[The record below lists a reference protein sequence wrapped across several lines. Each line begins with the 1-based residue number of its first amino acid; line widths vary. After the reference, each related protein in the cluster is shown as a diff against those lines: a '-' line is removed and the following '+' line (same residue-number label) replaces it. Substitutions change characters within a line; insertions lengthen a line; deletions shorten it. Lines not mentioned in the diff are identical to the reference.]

1 MSRTA
6 NRPRATGFSRKG
18 GSVMTAETVIGAVP
32 VKAEFRTCQYTGLK
46 VDAAAQALI
55 KANAVGAVVFLAIG
69 GLMGLL
75 VALTRWPAVHLL
87 PAEWFYLVLTGHGAN
102 VLLFWIIF
110 FEIAVLYFASAVL
123 LNSRIAAPKFAWLG
137 FVLMVVGALATNVA
151 VLQGDSSVMFTSY
164 PPMQAKP
171 HFYLGLILF
180 AVGALIACM
189 IFFATLV
196 VAREERTY
204 EGSIPLVTFGAVT
217 AAIIAVFTIAS
228 GAIIL
233 IPTWLWSLGFIS
245 YIDPLMYKVVW
256 WAMGH
261 SSQQINVA
269 AHVSIW
275 YLIAA
280 LLVGAK
286 PLSEKVSRTAFL
298 MYILF
303 LQLASAHHLLAE
315 PGLDA
320 SWKIVN
326 TSYMMYLAV
335 MGSMIHGLT
344 VPGSIEA
351 AQRRNGYDRGVFEW
365 LRKAPWGNPAFS
377 GMFLSL
383 VFFGFIGGISGVV
396 LGTEQLNVLMHN
408 TIYVPGHFHGTVV
421 AGTTLAFMAATYLV
435 LPLIFQREIMW
446 PGLAK
451 WQPYLFGIG
460 VAGIALFMM
469 GAGILGVP
477 RRHWDI
483 TFSDAEPSF
492 AYSAGAFLMMGLN
505 GLFAILAAIGGAIYV
520 LVVVGT
526 VLFGKKI
533 VSGHKMTFPLHAG
546 GGGAVSHYGSEAHV
560 KLPGTLVLVAI
571 FFVSFVLYY
580 FINWK
585 YLSELWLFR

>member
-1 MSRTA
+1 
-6 NRPRATGFSRKG
+6 
-18 GSVMTAETVIGAVP
+18 MTAETIAGAVGRR
-32 VKAEFRTCQYTGLK
+32 AISRTCPYTGLK

-55 KANAVGAVVFLAIG
+55 MANAVAAVVFLAIG
-69 GLMGLL
+69 GFMGLL

-110 FEIAVLYFASAVL
+110 FEIAVLYFASAIL
-123 LNSRIAAPKFAWLG
+123 LNSRLAAPKFAWLG
-137 FVLMVVGALATNVA
+137 FVLMVVGAALANVT

-171 HFYLGLILF
+171 NFYLALILF
-180 AVGALIACM
+180 AVGALIGCAV
-189 IFFATLV
+189 FFATLV
-196 VAREERTY
+196 IAKEEGTY
-204 EGSIPLVTFGAVT
+204 EGSIPLVTFGALT

-233 IPTWLWSLGFIS
+233 IPTWLWSLGLIS
-245 YIDPLMYKVVW
+245 NIDPLMYKVVW
-256 WAMGH
+256 WGMGH
-261 SSQQINVA
+261 SSQQINVS
-269 AHVSIW
+269 AHVALW
-275 YLIAA
+275 YMIGA
-280 LLVGAK
+280 LVVGAK

-446 PGLAK
+446 PELAK

-520 LVVVGT
+520 VVVVGT
-526 VLFGKKI
+526 VLFGERI
-533 VSGHKMTFPLHAG
+533 TGGHRLTFPLHQG
-546 GGGAVSHYGSEAHV
+546 GGNAVSHYGSYGTI
-560 KLPGTLVLVAI
+560 KLPGTIILVAI

>member
-1 MSRTA
+1 
-6 NRPRATGFSRKG
+6 
-18 GSVMTAETVIGAVP
+18 MTAETAVGTIGGRAA
-32 VKAEFRTCQYTGLK
+32 KFRTCQFTGLK
-46 VDAAAQALI
+46 VDTAAQTLI
-55 KANAVGAVVFLAIG
+55 KVNAVAAVIFLLLG
-69 GLMGLL
+69 GVMGLL

-87 PAEWFYLVLTGHGAN
+87 PAELFYLVLTGHGAN

-110 FEIAVLYFASAVL
+110 FEVAVLYFASAIL
-123 LNSRIAAPKFAWLG
+123 LNSRLATPKLAWLA
-137 FVLMVVGALATNVA
+137 FLLMVAGAVLANVA
-151 VLQGDSSVMFTSY
+151 VLRGESSVMFTSY
-164 PPMQAKP
+164 PPLMAEP
-171 HFYLGLILF
+171 IFYLSLILF
-180 AVGALIACM
+180 AVGTLIAVG

-196 VAREERTY
+196 IAKEEGTY
-204 EGSIPLVTFGAVT
+204 EGSIPLVTFGALT
-217 AAIIAVFTIAS
+217 AAIIAVFTLAS

-233 IPTWLWSLGFIS
+233 IPTLLWSVGLIS
-245 YIDPLMYKVVW
+245 NIDPLLYKVVW
-256 WAMGH
+256 WGMGH
-261 SSQQINVA
+261 SSQQINVS
-269 AHVSIW
+269 AHVAIW
-275 YLIAA
+275 YMIAA

-315 PGLDA
+315 PGLDP

-335 MGSMIHGLT
+335 VGSMVHGLT

-351 AQRRNGYDRGVFEW
+351 AQRRNGFDKGMFEW
-365 LRKAPWGNPAFS
+365 LRKAPWGHPAFS

-383 VFFGFIGGISGVV
+383 VMFGFIGGISGVV

-408 TIYVPGHFHGTVV
+408 TLYVPGHFHGTVV

-435 LPLIFQREIMW
+435 LPLIFQREIVW
-446 PGLAK
+446 PTLAK

-460 VAGIALFMM
+460 AGMISLFMM
-469 GAGILGVP
+469 GAGTLGMP

-483 TFSDAEPSF
+483 TFSDAVIGYEP
-492 AYSAGAFLMMGLN
+492 SAGAFLMMGLN
-505 GLFAILAAIGGAIYV
+505 GIGALLASVGGAVFI

-526 VLFGKKI
+526 VLFGKK
-533 VSGHKMTFPLHAG
+533 VQSGHQLTFPLHAG
-546 GGGAVSHYGSEAHV
+546 GGKAASEYGSHATT
-560 KLPGTLVLVAI
+560 KLPGTAVLVAI

>member
-1 MSRTA
+1 
-6 NRPRATGFSRKG
+6 
-18 GSVMTAETVIGAVP
+18 MTAETVIGAIP
-32 VKAEFRTCQYTGLK
+32 AKAEFRTCQYTGLK
-46 VDAAAQALI
+46 VDVAAQKLI
-55 KANAVGAVVFLAIG
+55 IANAVAAVVFLAIG

-87 PAEWFYLVLTGHGAN
+87 PADWFYLILTGHGAN

-123 LNSRIAAPKFAWLG
+123 LNSRLAAPKLGWLG
-137 FVLMVVGALATNVA
+137 FVMMVVGAIATNVA

-164 PPMQAKP
+164 PPMMAKP
-171 HFYLGLILF
+171 HFYLGIILF
-180 AVGALIACM
+180 AVGALIGCAL
-189 IFFATLV
+189 FFATLV
-196 VAREERTY
+196 IAKEERTY
-204 EGSIPLVTFGAVT
+204 EGSIPLVTFGALT
-217 AAIIAVFTIAS
+217 AAIIAVFTIAT

-233 IPTWLWSLGFIS
+233 IPTWLWSLGLIS
-245 YIDPLMYKVVW
+245 DIDPLMYKVVW

-261 SSQQINVA
+261 SSQQINVS
-269 AHVSIW
+269 AHVSLW
-275 YLIAA
+275 YLTAA
-280 LLVGAK
+280 LLLGAK
-286 PLSEKVSRTAFL
+286 PLSEKVSRTAFF

-335 MGSMIHGLT
+335 LGSMVHGLT
-344 VPGSIEA
+344 VPGAIEA
-351 AQRRNGYDRGVFEW
+351 AQRRNGFNRGVFEW
-365 LRKAPWGNPAFS
+365 LRKSPWGNPAFA

-421 AGTTLAFMAATYLV
+421 AGTTLAFMGATYLV
-435 LPLIFQREIMW
+435 LPLIFQREIIW
-446 PGLAK
+446 PKLAK
-451 WQPYLFGIG
+451 IQPYLFGTG
-460 VAGIALFMM
+460 AAGISLFMM
-469 GAGILGVP
+469 GAGTLGVA

-483 TFSDAEPSF
+483 TFSDASLGF
-492 AYSAGAFLMMGLN
+492 AHSAGAFLMMGLN
-505 GLFAILAAIGGAIYV
+505 GIFAIIAALGGISFV
-520 LVVVGT
+520 LIVVGT
-526 VLFGKKI
+526 ALFGKKI
-533 VSGHKMTFPLHAG
+533 TSGHKLTFPLYA
-546 GGGAVSHYGSEAHV
+546 GGGAVASHYGSEKSP
-560 KLPGTLVLVAI
+560 KLPGTIILVTI
-571 FFVSFVLYY
+571 FFVCFVLYY